1 MLVLWR
7 FRYHE
12 GWRQIRQETDGGR
25 GPIPSACP
33 TADSGELKQSRL
45 LRTLHESQAQGAAFE
60 KGLSTTDSPF
70 EQIGGFGAMDGQAHS
85 GEGAVTMPCTSSDRL
100 PDLRV

>member
-1 MLVLWR
+1 MAA
-7 FRYHE
+7 E
-12 GWRQIRQETDGGR
+12 A
-25 GPIPSACP
+25 PIPSACP